1 MKWETENTKELILL
15 SQAGDKAAREQLINE
30 NAPLV
35 KSIVKRYL
43 GRGVEYDDLYQIGNM
58 GLLKAIS
65 GFNTQFDVRFS
76 TYAVPMIHG
85 EIKRFIRD
93 NNPVKM
99 PRSLK
104 EMQQKIRY
112 CHQQLCLKLGREPGT
127 LEIAQEL
134 NCELEEVLF
143 ALESMNTCA
152 SLDEPSYEDGGATTM
167 DLLEDKSER
176 AAIWDRLALRQC
188 LEQLEERERQIILLR
203 YYKNYTQAR
212 IAQLMGISQV
222 QISRIE
228 SRTLEKLR
236 KKMK

>member
-1 MKWETENTKELILL
+1 MKWETENTKELILR
-15 SQAGDKAAREQLINE
+15 SQAGDTAAREQLICE

-35 KSIVKRYL
+35 KSIVRRYL

-65 GFNTQFDVRFS
+65 GFNTAFDVRFS
-76 TYAVPMIHG
+76 TYAVPMVHG

-93 NNPVKM
+93 NNTVKM

-127 LEIAQEL
+127 LEIAEAL
-134 NCELEEVLF
+134 GCELEDVLF

-152 SLDEPSYEDGGATTM
+152 SLDEPSYEDSSVTAM

-188 LEQLEERERQIILLR
+188 LAQLEERERQIILLR

>member
-104 EMQQKIRY
+104 EMQQKIR
-112 CHQQLCLKLGREPGT
+112 
-127 LEIAQEL
+127 A
-134 NCELEEVLF
+134 
-143 ALESMNTCA
+143 
-152 SLDEPSYEDGGATTM
+152 
-167 DLLEDKSER
+167 
-176 AAIWDRLALRQC
+176 
-188 LEQLEERERQIILLR
+188 
-203 YYKNYTQAR
+203 
-212 IAQLMGISQV
+212 
-222 QISRIE
+222 
-228 SRTLEKLR
+228 
-236 KKMK
+236 

>member
-1 MKWETENTKELILL
+1 
-15 SQAGDKAAREQLINE
+15 
-30 NAPLV
+30 
-35 KSIVKRYL
+35 
-43 GRGVEYDDLYQIGNM
+43 M

-152 SLDEPSYEDGGATTM
+152 SLDEPSYEDGGATAM